1 MPRRVT
7 LLVNPAAASG
17 RALAEVER
25 ALTALRSHG
34 YDCRA
39 THSAQGG
46 HLTELALELAPT
58 CDVLVAAG
66 GDGTVREVASGL
78 LRSTT
83 QDTVLGVLP
92 VGTGNDFATQIGIPE
107 LDAALAALTGPQL
120 RQVDVIEVRHS
131 SDTAAVVDHALLF
144 AATGFAV
151 DVLRR
156 TSARVKRVFGRRL
169 SYSIGFF
176 RALVA
181 LRSLRMTVRADGHDV
196 AGPLFHVCA
205 GNTEWAGGGA
215 MRLSPGAH
223 LDDGRLELCLIQA
236 LGRFEALRCFPMLV
250 RGTFPSHPKVR
261 YFGGQ
266 ELSVSTELPAPLAL
280 DGDVL
285 GRTPA
290 TFRVLPGALRVLVR
304 DQCPGSDSTVS
315 RIFRNVQ
322 RAASRTTALG

>member
-17 RALAEVER
+17 RALATVER

-34 YDCRA
+34 DNCRTA
-39 THSAQGG
+39 QSSQGG
-46 HLTELALELAPT
+46 HLTELAQELAPT

-78 LRSTT
+78 LRSSAH
-83 QDTVLGVLP
+83 DTILGVLP
-92 VGTGNDFATQIGIPE
+92 VGTGNDFATQIGIPDA
-107 LDAALAALTGPQL
+107 DAALAALTGQHL
-120 RQVDVIEVRHS
+120 RQADVIEVRHAS
-131 SDTAAVVDHALLF
+131 NTTEAADHALLF

-151 DVLRR
+151 DVLRH
-156 TSARVKRVFGRRL
+156 TSPRVKRVFGRRL

-176 RALVA
+176 RALIA
-181 LRSLRMTVRADGHDV
+181 LRNIRMTVRADGRET
-196 AGPLFHVCA
+196 AGRLFHVCA
-205 GNTEWAGGGA
+205 GNADWAGGGA

-250 RGTFPSHPKVR
+250 RGTFPKHPKVR

-266 ELSVSTELPAPLAL
+266 ELSVSTEVPMPLAL

-285 GRTPA
+285 GRTPT
-290 TFRVLPGALRVLVR
+290 TFRVLPGAVR
-304 DQCPGSDSTVS
+304 LLAP
-315 RIFRNVQ
+315 R
-322 RAASRTTALG
+322 